1 MSDNEG
7 AEQAKKNKSPK
18 QLKLEEAQEKT
29 EQERCRVKQEEFRKQ
44 QEEER
49 TKQRELE
56 FNKKKLE
63 LETVQTKK
71 KKGKCFMLF
80 LSILVGAF
88 SVGLIVEGIC
98 IFCSIKEACDN
109 TYNWIRLIFGSV
121 MMVSFVVLIIA
132 LCYFIKKSLS
142 QSDEE

>member
-1 MSDNEG
+1 MSDKEA
-7 AEQAKKNKSPK
+7 AEQAKKNKSPE
-18 QLKLEEAQEKT
+18 QLKLEEAKEKT

-49 TKQRELE
+49 TKQIELE
-56 FNKKKLE
+56 VNKRKLE

-71 KKGKCFMLF
+71 KRGKCLRFF

-98 IFCSIKEACDN
+98 IFCSFKKVSNN